1 MKCKYCKTDI
11 DDGVLVCPNCGA
23 PAPVDKDYQEEWDEM
38 MGYTRDEDEDFVT
51 SSQILEEVPA
61 QEIQS
66 KTINSMQTSKLG
78 ICAFVCAVTTVL
90 APIGFVLGMIDLF
103 MKNGKSKM
111 MSIIAMGVAVFDVL
125 FILYLGYMLQW
136 F

>member
-23 PAPVDKDYQEEWDEM
+23 PAPVDKDYQEDWDEM
-38 MGYTRDEDEDFVT
+38 MGYRRDEDEDFTT
-51 SSQILEEVPA
+51 SCQIREAVPT

-66 KTINSMQTSKLG
+66 KTTNNMQTSKLG
-78 ICAFVCAVTTVL
+78 ICAFVCAVTTVF
-90 APIGFVLGMIDLF
+90 APIGFVLGMVDLF